1 MDIQLLIKGQGGKIY
16 EPIIVDG
23 IEWET
28 FRKGSPSTLE
38 FTVIKDGL
46 ISFPEGSQ
54 VQLKV
59 DGKGIFQG
67 HVFQKTRNKDQ
78 QIKVLAYDQLRYLKN
93 KDTYIYTNK
102 TATNVVRMIADDF
115 NLETGTLEDTGYVIA
130 IGDHPDKT
138 LFDIIL
144 DELDKTVA
152 NTKKLFVLYDDF
164 GKLTLKNIENMKLK
178 TIVDEETAEDFDYAS
193 SIDSDTFNQIKI
205 VYDNEETGKRD
216 VYMARDNN
224 NIGNWGTLQY
234 YARIQ
239 KGVNGQAMADAM
251 LSLKNRKTRNL
262 DLRGVLGDPNVRA
275 GCSLPVTLNLGDVY
289 LNNKYLVCER
299 VKHKFF
305 KDHHSMD
312 ITLYDANTFVG

>member
-1 MDIQLLIKGQGGKIY
+1 MEIQLLIRGEGGNIY
-16 EPIIVDG
+16 EPVVVDG

-28 FRKGSPSTLE
+28 FRKGSPSQLE
-38 FTVIKDGL
+38 FTVLKDGAL
-46 ISFPEGSQ
+46 SFPEGAQ

-67 HVFQKTRNKDQ
+67 HVFQKSRNKDQ
-78 QIKVLAYDQLRYLKN
+78 QIRVLAYDQLRYLKN

-102 TATNVVRMIADDF
+102 KASDVLSMIAKDF
-115 NLETGTLEDTGYVIA
+115 NLSTGTIEDTGYNIA
-130 IGDHPDKT
+130 VGDHVDKT

-178 TIVDEETAEDFDYAS
+178 TLIDEETAEDFDYAS

-205 VYDNEETGKRD
+205 VYDNEDTGKRD
-216 VYMARDNN
+216 VFIVKDNN
-224 NIGNWGTLQY
+224 NIGNWGVLQY

-239 KGVNGQAMADAM
+239 KGVSGQGMAEAM
-251 LSLKNRKTRNL
+251 LKLKNRKTRNL
-262 DLRGVLGDPNVRA
+262 EIRGALGDPNVRA

-299 VKHKFF
+299 VKHYFYC
-305 KDHHSMD
+305 DHHSMD
-312 ITLYDANTFVG
+312 LTLYDANTFVG